1 MSKKG
6 SRKILSELRKLYPE
20 IATVNQSDNPVADF
34 KKVFDNLDSR
44 FFVTSPS
51 GELIEI

>member
-6 SRKILSELRKLYPE
+6 SRKILSDLQKLYPE
-20 IATVNQSDNPVADF
+20 LVTVHRSDNPVADF
-34 KKVFDNLDSR
+34 KKIFNDSDSQ

-51 GELIEI
+51 GELTEI